1 MPSRH
6 EPENW
11 LASLEERASAVLAV
25 EIYQYYRQG
34 SRDGLAAAEAVSA
47 WDRFRI
53 APRIFTDVTT
63 VDLETDFLGF
73 SAAAPFGIA
82 PTTLQRAAH
91 REGEVAMATAAVSC
105 GLPMVV
111 SSNATA
117 TFAEIGGTGVAWW
130 VQAYLPQERSL
141 AIPMLEAAASA
152 GARAVVLTVD
162 TPVVATKYDG
172 GAVWHSTPADWLR
185 VNLGPATDAPKARDL
200 GPADVAW
207 LHKVTGLPVVL
218 KGVLR
223 PEAAASAV
231 VAGAAAVWVSNHGGR
246 QLDRAV
252 ATADALPRIVERLNG
267 SVPVYVDGG
276 VRSGSTALAAASSI
290 GIARLRSC
298 GR

>member
-1 MPSRH
+1 
-6 EPENW
+6 
-11 LASLEERASAVLAV
+11 
-25 EIYQYYRQG
+25 
-34 SRDGLAAAEAVSA
+34 
-47 WDRFRI
+47 
-53 APRIFTDVTT
+53 
-63 VDLETDFLGF
+63 
-73 SAAAPFGIA
+73 
-82 PTTLQRAAH
+82 
-91 REGEVAMATAAVSC
+91 
-105 GLPMVV
+105 
-111 SSNATA
+111 
-117 TFAEIGGTGVAWW
+117 VAWW

-252 ATADALPRIVERLNG
+252 ATADALPRGSSNG
-267 SVPVYVDGG
+267 STGLYRFTSTGESAPDPRHSRRLQPVQTESFSDGCP
-276 VRSGSTALAAASSI
+276 STAWPWQAARASGGHLTS
-290 GIARLRSC
+290 
-298 GR
+298 